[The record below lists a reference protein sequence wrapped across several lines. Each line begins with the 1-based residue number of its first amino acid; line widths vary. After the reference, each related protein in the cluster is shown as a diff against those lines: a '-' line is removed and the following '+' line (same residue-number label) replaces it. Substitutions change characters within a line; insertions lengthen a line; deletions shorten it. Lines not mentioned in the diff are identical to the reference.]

1 MAQTN
6 FTLNLMLDGSDV
18 KAQAAQLKAAI
29 QGELSGGFEIKVDA
43 KGAKAAATLVEAVA
57 KNAPQLQQAAGALAA
72 LGKIDAAGLAA
83 ANKEMAAILKTA
95 GKVGAELAAGA
106 QGGFDKLQS
115 TLAEVQAQLS
125 GVIKSSGKGAA
136 AGLLDDMPELTE
148 AINAQDKKA
157 FELAE
162 KLRAARM
169 EADAARAKIAEL
181 GQIKVRPVGGGD
193 VSTVAELFRGF
204 ESEYV
209 AGKIRKAVKAIDAE
223 LAPIQAQIDARMG
236 GAVDAL
242 EAERTRLEA
251 EVARVGAEFDKLNAM
266 RPGAGVPLFDDGDVV
281 VGDILA
287 PAEWDA
293 AYAQIAAEYDALNKQ
308 LDAVRS
314 EAIRGDA
321 AELQDELYYR
331 RRELEKPLQAEFKFW
346 EEWATGNIDAVVQML
361 KASGQTAQAEAL
373 AQMAALT
380 DTYKRAQSA
389 EKRALGG
396 MQETWGTVALP
407 KDATGTLVD
416 FVTAE
421 KALGAAAEATNTPI
435 KTQARLLGNLTT
447 KLKAAADEAARLA
460 AVEVGV
466 TPAADTPVADIAA
479 QVDAAVAGTTAELN
493 SPEPVQAAEKQ
504 ASGII
509 AAFVRVYERLVGHS
523 IIPDMVNE
531 INAWLARID
540 PEFFGEQALVDA
552 AEKTAAE
559 VVDEFASIA
568 EFVPVEE
575 IGTRLAELQ
584 SEIDGFNQEMAAT
597 MLRGGSDMD
606 RRAQELFAASVDE
619 ARRLRGFSAEDE
631 AMYAQG
637 MLPRGFGRTGG
648 ESAFYKGA
656 VTSGGE
662 PIEETT
668 DQWYQAMAV
677 GLEAKQR
684 FTQAETARMEE
695 VMAGLATAEAQY
707 AGLVASLYQQI
718 ESLSQAV
725 AESANPEAEFTR
737 LGEVEE
743 LLGQI
748 AAAYGDVAEAKDA
761 AVLKAADVAGIA
773 GVQETQAAVA
783 AQKAETAYARTP
795 AGVAAIEGERR
806 QTAAA
811 VGLARERVA
820 AARAEAEAK
829 IAAARS
835 SAAVVIETEKQ
846 ATAAIRAEGLV
857 QVETAKQATAAA
869 QAKAKAAAA
878 QKVEAARRVTVKA
891 KTAGAVAVVDAK
903 TQSAE
908 LLKQNALLREAQK
921 LAAELSLPWAAVEE
935 SMRDSGASLATV
947 VGEFKAFK
955 AESQATAK
963 AQAAMAAQ
971 TERLRAESIAL
982 GIPWGDVEAAM
993 QRTGLSAKAMQ
1004 GVLARVRA
1012 ETGGVRAAA
1021 GGLPPVIADAARQ
1034 AEGLSKAVSDAR
1046 NQYQGIT
1053 QLAGDVQTAGRSLQ
1067 QVGTGITGALTL
1079 AGKGYLEVAQTADVA
1094 ARTMGLNA
1102 AQTKAF
1108 RAVLVDMAG
1117 DLALVD
1123 TEQLAQGAV
1132 TWAKAVGQ
1140 TAETEADFRRII
1152 EQTIPAQKLA
1162 ALSKEDLSQMLEG
1175 GAAALRQFNLPVED
1189 LGAVLAVIN
1198 KTADTTIAEISGINE
1213 GLKYLGPQASAL
1225 KVPFEDVTAALGL
1238 LAERGLQGSIAGRG
1252 LGQAFADIT
1261 NPTKKAAEQFDA
1273 LFGEDSPFFEG
1284 GVFIGFPEMIDKW
1297 AAALKDLSDEERQA
1311 ALGQVFDQ
1319 NAARAM
1325 LPLIEAQI
1333 DARERGVNG
1342 LRAFS
1347 KNLQGV
1353 RDAEVEAWAVMR
1365 QETEGIAVDLTGAE
1379 ETFARHWASYEAGD
1393 QRRVDLAKARW
1404 QELWLTM
1411 GGQAVQMV
1419 LPGLESAA
1427 GILERIIALADA
1439 HPELVKI
1446 AGVVGVGA
1454 LAGGTLLNAVGALA
1468 RSGIA
1473 VKSLLDG
1480 LQAWHLARTGAETAF
1495 QTKVVSAAT
1504 AFANIIQGS
1513 ATAAATTENVGA
1525 KLETAE
1531 ELSSAQLEGA
1541 MEAAWGAGKGA
1552 GGAAAATGA
1561 AGSALGTAAAI
1572 GASVVGG
1579 IGLGGLAYEGLAKTD
1594 IGKTLG
1600 MESGTASKALSLV
1613 AYGLGSVAGKGDE
1626 FFRATANWTGQL
1638 DTAIEKNTTGF
1649 AALGAAMDEADS
1661 TTYSNPAPAAGLL
1674 GMGIMLPTI
1683 MKDLKPAADVAGDGL
1698 ENLTN
1703 NLEDA
1708 GSKGDETA
1716 DDLEKQIKAA
1726 ELYADLLKERA
1737 ALERQLADTLA
1748 GLSRDLNND
1757 LAKLAQDYE
1766 QNRIKAEAD
1775 FQASQVQALRD
1786 FNAEREKAQA
1796 EHNKAMRRL
1805 DEDHA
1810 LRVADLG
1817 IERDAL
1823 GLYEEQRA
1831 YELEKA
1837 RAEEEF
1843 ADSQAQ
1849 GAAEFAQERAQAAAE
1864 HATAMADAAAQYA
1877 QERAARLTE
1886 YQTAV
1891 AEAQSQHAADMARL
1905 DQEYFERI
1913 NAELGYYALSKEQ
1926 QAAYNQAMLADA
1938 RSFLAANRA
1947 QWAAYVAS
1955 LPIPGR
1961 YTGASDAARRAGA
1974 ASGSAAT
1981 AEAIGMHAR
1990 GDRATGGY
1998 VDGGLYNL
2006 HPGEFVLSPETTRQ
2020 VEAAQGGGRL
2030 TQGAVA
2036 AGVRSLKIEANFTGM
2051 GAGDRAW
2058 FEARLAEFAGQ
2069 VAQAVAG

>member
-6 FTLNLMLDGSDV
+6 FTLNLTLDGSDV
-18 KAQAAQLKAAI
+18 KTQAAQLKAAI
-29 QGELSGGFEIKVDA
+29 QGELSGGFDIKVDA
-43 KGAKAAATLVEAVA
+43 KGARAATTLVEAVA

-72 LGKIDAAGLAA
+72 IGKIDAAGLAA
-83 ANKEMAAILKTA
+83 ANKELAAILKTA

-125 GVIKSSGKGAA
+125 GVIKSSGKGMA

-148 AINAQDKKA
+148 ALNAQDKKA

-181 GQIKVRPVGGGD
+181 GQIKVRPVGGGE

-223 LAPIQAQIDARMG
+223 LAPIEAQIAARMG

-242 EAERTRLEA
+242 AAERERLEA
-251 EVARVGAEFDKLNAM
+251 EIARVGAEFDRLNTM

-281 VGDILA
+281 MGDILP

-321 AELQDELYYR
+321 AELRDELYYR
-331 RRELEKPLQAEFKFW
+331 RRELEKPLAGEFRFW

-389 EKRALGG
+389 GKRAFGG
-396 MQETWGTVALP
+396 LQEGGTVALP

-421 KALGAAAEATNTPI
+421 KALGAAAAVTNTPI

-466 TPAADTPVADIAA
+466 TPAAEAPVADIAA

-504 ASGII
+504 ARGIL
-509 AAFVRVYERLVGHS
+509 AAFVRLYDQLVGHS

-540 PEFFGEQALVDA
+540 PEFFGEQALVNA

-568 EFVPVEE
+568 EFVPVEAV
-575 IGTRLAELQ
+575 GNRLAELQ
-584 SEIDGFNQEMAAT
+584 AEIEGFNQEIAAT

-606 RRAQELFAASVDE
+606 RRAKDLFNASVDE
-619 ARRLRGFSAEDE
+619 ARRLRGYSAEDE
-631 AMYAQG
+631 GMYAQG
-637 MLPRGFGRTGG
+637 MLPRGFGRAGG

-668 DQWYQAMAV
+668 DKWYQAMAV

-684 FTQAETARMEE
+684 FTKAETARMEE

-725 AESANPEAEFTR
+725 AESESPEAEFTR

-743 LLGQI
+743 LLGQV
-748 AAAYGDVAEAKDA
+748 AAAYGDVSEAKDA
-761 AVLKAADVAGIA
+761 AVLKAGEVAGIA
-773 GVQETQAAVA
+773 GVQEAQAEVAEQAAA
-783 AQKAETAYARTP
+783 RAEARTP
-795 AGVAAIEGERR
+795 AGVAVIEAERR

-811 VGLARERVA
+811 VGLARERVV

-835 SAAVVIETEKQ
+835 SAAVVVETEKQ
-846 ATAAIRAEGLV
+846 ATAAIKAEGLV

-878 QKVEAARRVTVKA
+878 QKTEAARRVTVKA

-903 TQSAE
+903 AQNAE
-908 LLKQNALLREAQK
+908 LLKQNALLREAQQ
-921 LAAELSLPWAAVEE
+921 LAAEMGLPWETVAAQ
-935 SMRDSGASLATV
+935 MRDSGASLATV

-955 AESQATAK
+955 AETQAAAK
-963 AQAAMAAQ
+963 AQAAAVAQ

-1012 ETGGVRAAA
+1012 ETTLARAAA

-1034 AEGLSKAVSDAR
+1034 AEGLAKAVSDAR

-1053 QLAGDVQTAGRSLQ
+1053 QLAGDVQTAGRSMQ
-1067 QVGTGITGALTL
+1067 QVGTAVTGSLML
-1079 AGKGYLEVAQTADVA
+1079 AGKEYIDFTATADVA
-1094 ARTMGLNA
+1094 ARALGLDA
-1102 AQTKAF
+1102 AQAENF
-1108 RAVLVDMAG
+1108 SRVVIDLAGDMAYVSA
-1117 DLALVD
+1117 D
-1123 TEQLAQGAV
+1123 ELAQGV
-1132 TWAKAVGQ
+1132 ITWAKAVGQ
-1140 TAETEADFRRII
+1140 TAETEDDFRRII
-1152 EQTIPAQKLA
+1152 EQTIPAQQAA
-1162 ALSKEDLSQMLEG
+1162 ALSQENLNILLEG
-1175 GAAALRQFNLPVED
+1175 GAAALRQFNLPMSE
-1189 LGAVLAVIN
+1189 LGRVLALEGKV
-1198 KTADTTIAEISGINE
+1198 ADGTNASFESLNE
-1213 GLKYLGPQASAL
+1213 ALKYLGPTAQAL
-1225 KVPFEDVTAALGL
+1225 GVPLEDVLATLGL
-1238 LAERGLQGSIAGRG
+1238 LEEAGISGSQAGTGMGKALRDIA
-1252 LGQAFADIT
+1252 A
-1261 NPTKKAAEQFDA
+1261 PTKKATETLQEY
-1273 LFGEDSPFFEG
+1273 FGAAQPFFDG
-1284 GVFIGFPEMIDKW
+1284 GKFVGIPKMIEKW
-1297 AAALKDLSDEERQA
+1297 AAALRGKNDEEQQA
-1311 ALGQVFDQ
+1311 ALAAVYDA
-1319 NAARAM
+1319 NAVRA
-1325 LPLIEAQI
+1325 LQPLIQGQI
-1333 DARERGVNG
+1333 DAWDSGINVA
-1342 LRAFS
+1342 RAYS
-1347 KNLQGV
+1347 KNLQGIT
-1353 RDAEVEAWAVMR
+1353 DAEVEAWAAR
-1365 QETEGIAVDLTGAE
+1365 KLSEEGIAVEMGGAE
-1379 ETFARHWASYEAGD
+1379 EVRQRQLEQYMASQKRQVDELKAAWAEF
-1393 QRRVDLAKARW
+1393 
-1404 QELWLTM
+1404 WLVV
-1411 GGQAVQMV
+1411 GGQATGAVIGSLRDV
-1419 LPGLESAA
+1419 ADIVEKITA
-1427 GILERIIALADA
+1427 IADA
-1439 HPELVKI
+1439 HPELTKL
-1446 AGVVGVGA
+1446 AGGVG
-1454 LAGGTLLNAVGALA
+1454 LGLVAGGTLLNAVGALA

-1473 VKSLLDG
+1473 IKSVLEG

-1513 ATAAATTENVGA
+1513 ATAAATAEQGGAVAENAIEAQGAVAENVIEANGA
-1525 KLETAE
+1525 LK
-1531 ELSSAQLEGA
+1531 
-1541 MEAAWGAGKGA
+1541 
-1552 GGAAAATGA
+1552 A
-1561 AGSALGTAAAI
+1561 AGVL
-1572 GASVVGG
+1572 G
-1579 IGLGGLAYEGLAKTD
+1579 IGLAAVYGVMKAGEAITGRKFGETVTQTASLMSYGMGSL
-1594 IGKTLG
+1594 IGKGPEFLNFT
-1600 MESGTASKALSLV
+1600 
-1613 AYGLGSVAGKGDE
+1613 YGLGEALGLVQDE
-1626 FFRATANWTGQL
+1626 ALGATDGLHKSA
-1638 DTAIEKNTTGF
+1638 DGF
-1649 AALGAAMDEADS
+1649 AALGKIAKDAGDS

-1683 MKDLKPAADVAGDGL
+1683 MKDLEPAADVAGGGL
-1698 ENLTN
+1698 DKLKD
-1703 NLEDA
+1703 NLEETGDA
-1708 GSKGDETA
+1708 ADETA
-1716 DDLEKQIKAA
+1716 DDLEKQIRAA

-1737 ALERQLADTLA
+1737 ALEQQLADTLA

-1766 QNRIKAEAD
+1766 QNRAKAEAD
-1775 FQASQVQALRD
+1775 FQASQVQALRGY
-1786 FNAEREKAQA
+1786 NAEREKAQA
-1796 EHNKAMRRL
+1796 EHNKAMRRM

-1810 LRVADLG
+1810 QRVADLG

-1823 GLYEEQRA
+1823 GLYEEQRS
-1831 YELEKA
+1831 YELEKS
-1837 RAEEEF
+1837 RAEEDF
-1843 ADSQAQ
+1843 ADSQAE
-1849 GAAEFAQERAQAAAE
+1849 GAAEFAAQRAQAAQE
-1864 HATAMADAAAQYA
+1864 HATTMADAAAQYA

-1961 YTGASDAARRAGA
+1961 YTGASDAARGSRAA
-1974 ASGSAAT
+1974 
-1981 AEAIGMHAR
+1981 
-1990 GDRATGGY
+1990 GGY

-2030 TQGAVA
+2030 TQGSMVA
-2036 AGVRSLKIEANFTGM
+2036 GGRSVKIEANFTGM
-2051 GAGDRAW
+2051 GAGDRGW

-2069 VAQAVAG
+2069 VAAAVAG